1 MKLVGFVPPTPHP
14 LWTLCPQMGVTGVVV
29 KIHPDLTGLP
39 APALAGLA
47 LAARRTAKAASERL
61 FSATTLHL
69 LLSVFAEEPVRPFPR
84 PFQTTLSPRPQKSHG
99 GSSAIEELAW
109 AGG

>member
-69 LLSVFAEEPVRPFPR
+69 LLSVFCRRARAPFSTAVPDDAFPSTAEEPRG
-84 PFQTTLSPRPQKSHG
+84 L
-99 GSSAIEELAW
+99 LCD
-109 AGG
+109 